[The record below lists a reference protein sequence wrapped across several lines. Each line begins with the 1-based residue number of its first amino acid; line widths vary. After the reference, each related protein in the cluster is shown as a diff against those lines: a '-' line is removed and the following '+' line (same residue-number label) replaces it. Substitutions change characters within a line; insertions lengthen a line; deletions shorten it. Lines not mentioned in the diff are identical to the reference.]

1 MRGMDELKSPGNI
14 LVLTYWNY
22 RDALVQTYTI
32 PYLRMIRRHQK
43 PEALIYLLTLE
54 KDHQFASTREGEIVK
69 CQLLEEGIQWVPS
82 KYTSFG
88 ISALLGWIPLIFKL
102 IRVVRT
108 QNIKVLHAFATPAG
122 SAGYILSVLT
132 GTPLVLDSF
141 EPHAEAMIENGT
153 WRRNSLAFQIL
164 LKLERWQARRASVVI
179 ATTTGML
186 QYAQNKYGFCPPHH
200 FVKPACVDLNQFL
213 KPAIKDSS
221 MLNAWGWQDKIV
233 CVYAGKLGGIYYD
246 KEVFDFLK
254 AGFEFW
260 GDRLR
265 FLFLTNQSRQ
275 EVMELCRV
283 SDFDFSLIHMEFVPH
298 AEVSKYLALADFAL
312 TPVKPVPTKRY
323 CTPIKD
329 GEYWAMGL
337 PVVIPSQISDD
348 SEIIDKERI
357 GAVLKDSSKLSYNQA
372 IRSIDRLLQIPKDEL
387 YAKIRQVAV
396 KYRSYDIAEVV
407 YGKLYGS

>member
-1 MRGMDELKSPGNI
+1 
-14 LVLTYWNY
+14 
-22 RDALVQTYTI
+22 
-32 PYLRMIRRHQK
+32 
-43 PEALIYLLTLE
+43 
-54 KDHQFASTREGEIVK
+54 
-69 CQLLEEGIQWVPS
+69 
-82 KYTSFG
+82 
-88 ISALLGWIPLIFKL
+88 
-102 IRVVRT
+102 
-108 QNIKVLHAFATPAG
+108 
-122 SAGYILSVLT
+122 
-132 GTPLVLDSF
+132 
-141 EPHAEAMIENGT
+141 
-153 WRRNSLAFQIL
+153 
-164 LKLERWQARRASVVI
+164 
-179 ATTTGML
+179 
-186 QYAQNKYGFCPPHH
+186 
-200 FVKPACVDLNQFL
+200 
-213 KPAIKDSS
+213 
-221 MLNAWGWQDKIV
+221 
-233 CVYAGKLGGIYYD
+233 
-246 KEVFDFLK
+246 
-254 AGFEFW
+254 
-260 GDRLR
+260 
-265 FLFLTNQSRQ
+265 
-275 EVMELCRV
+275 MELCRV